1 MILNPDPSALAHS
14 DSLRHIICDD
24 IDQHGPMTFAR
35 YMEMALYHPSLG
47 YYRSPTPKFG
57 GPGDFITA
65 PISSPLFSRCLARYC
80 IPLFKKTASI
90 VLEVGAGSGVLLVEF
105 LLELERLG
113 SLPER
118 YYILELSGY
127 LRECQRASIEIRIP
141 HLLDRI
147 EWLQQW
153 PVSPLSGVIIANE
166 LFDAMPVHRF
176 VIREGLQEYY
186 VTHDQGQ
193 LQWHMGSPS
202 NALLVE
208 QLTGYG
214 IEFSEGYS
222 SEINLLMAPWMR
234 SLSDALKTSHL
245 IFIDYGYKREAYY
258 HPERSMGTLMCH
270 FKHQAHD
277 NPLIYP
283 GIQDLTTHVDFTLVA
298 EAAVNSGFELSS
310 FKTQAQF
317 LIDAGITE
325 LLSEE
330 RDPNKQ
336 IVYASQVKQLLLP
349 GQMGEAFKVIEFSRS

>member
-1 MILNPDPSALAHS
+1 MTLSPDLSALVDS
-14 DSLRHIICDD
+14 DPLRRIICND
-24 IDQHGPMTFAR
+24 IDHHGPMTFAR
-35 YMEMALYHPSLG
+35 YMEMALYHPALG

-57 GPGDFITA
+57 MPGDFITA

-80 IPLFKKTASI
+80 IPLFKKTESI
-90 VLEVGAGSGVLLVEF
+90 VLEIGAGSGALLVDF
-105 LLELERLG
+105 LLELERLK

-127 LRECQRASIEIRIP
+127 LRGCQRALIETRIP

-153 PVSPLSGVIIANE
+153 PVSPVSGVVIANE

-176 VIREGLQEYY
+176 VIRDSIQEYY
-186 VTHDQGQ
+186 VTHDKGQ
-193 LQWHMGSPS
+193 LQWHVGSPS
-202 NALLVE
+202 SALLVE
-208 QLTGYG
+208 QLTGYD
-214 IEFSEGYS
+214 IEFPEGYS
-222 SEINLLMAPWMR
+222 SEINLLITPWMH
-234 SLSDALKTSHL
+234 SLSSALKTSHL

-270 FKHQAHD
+270 FRHRAHD

-283 GIQDLTTHVDFTLVA
+283 GIQDITAHVDFTLVA
-298 EAAVNSGFELSS
+298 EAAIKSGFELAS

-317 LIDAGITE
+317 LMDAGITE

-330 RDPNKQ
+330 TDLNRQ
-336 IVYASQVKQLLLP
+336 IAYASQVKQLLLP
-349 GQMGEAFKVIEFSRS
+349 GQMGEAFKVIEFYHS